1 MTKKEKNTHKT
12 LCESLR
18 FQTLWKAKNV
28 YPSMTDE
35 IVQRINMEIEWI
47 ERQKLVRGFLQL
59 MTIMEAAYSQL
70 DMSIG
75 HENGFLSGSVVAY
88 CLGLTDKDPIAENQ
102 ISPEFS
108 QKSKIRNLNVGIR
121 FDPDKRNTVITL
133 AEEKFGKSM
142 MRTGVPILKLD
153 NIILEFHR
161 NL

>member
-47 ERQKLVRGFLQL
+47 ER
-59 MTIMEAAYSQL
+59 
-70 DMSIG
+70 
-75 HENGFLSGSVVAY
+75 HGFLSGSVVAY

-108 QKSKIRNLNVGIR
+108 QESKIRNL
-121 FDPDKRNTVITL
+121 
-133 AEEKFGKSM
+133 M
-142 MRTGVPILKLD
+142 
-153 NIILEFHR
+153 
-161 NL
+161 

>member
-18 FQTLWKAKNV
+18 FQTFWKAKNV

-88 CLGLTDKDPIAENQ
+88 CL
-102 ISPEFS
+102 
-108 QKSKIRNLNVGIR
+108 
-121 FDPDKRNTVITL
+121 
-133 AEEKFGKSM
+133 
-142 MRTGVPILKLD
+142 
-153 NIILEFHR
+153 
-161 NL
+161 

>member
-75 HENGFLSGSVVAY
+75 DRKSVV
-88 CLGLTDKDPIAENQ
+88 
-102 ISPEFS
+102 
-108 QKSKIRNLNVGIR
+108 
-121 FDPDKRNTVITL
+121 
-133 AEEKFGKSM
+133 
-142 MRTGVPILKLD
+142 
-153 NIILEFHR
+153 
-161 NL
+161 